1 MVTFVEWDEQ
11 VNGRDHGEDLGGR
24 VAVAT
29 RRYGLSSKH
38 VALVLGA
45 LMVV

>member
-11 VNGRDHGEDLGGR
+11 VNGRDHEEGLGGR
-24 VAVAT
+24 VADAT

-38 VALVLGA
+38 VALVSGA